1 GRKGKA
7 NPAGKKP
14 GTLGG
19 RNKLLSDRLR
29 VHLLRPFA
37 GADDKTEMTNADK
50 IAENLVHLAAHDSNL
65 QAITTIFDRV
75 EGKPAQTGHTPPGR
89 GANEKKLTNDE
100 LSPLIG
106 KTREGG
112 VRKELAKVPRRKKR
126 PPP

>member
-1 GRKGKA
+1 MAWKKGESG

-37 GADDKTEMTNADK
+37 GADDKTEMSNADK

-75 EGKPAQTGHTPPGR
+75 EGKPAQAIQSTVTRVDVDP
-89 GANEKKLTNDE
+89 DS
-100 LSPLIG
+100 LSDA
-106 KTREGG
+106 
-112 VRKELAKVPRRKKR
+112 ELAAIIAREDNSETPEDQGELH
-126 PPP
+126 